1 MSTSEKTTKANNH
14 YVDNKELYKCIVE
27 YRERVLRA
35 REDGVPR
42 PQIPNYVGHCILM
55 IANRLS
61 TKPNFIN
68 YSYREEM
75 ISDGVENCICY
86 IDNFDPLKSTNPF
99 AYFTQIIYYAFLRR
113 ILKEKKQLYVKH
125 KSLENSMILNELIE
139 QSEFSDFDVS
149 PTQVDLENENMFDFI
164 KNFEDNLL
172 AKKKKRKKGLEKFI
186 DEDPEVDV
194 DISESDISGETNL
207 DDMK

>member
-1 MSTSEKTTKANNH
+1 MATH
-14 YVDNKELYKCIVE
+14 YVDNKQLYACIVE
-27 YRERVLRA
+27 YRQKVLDA
-35 REDGVPR
+35 KEKGLPR
-42 PQIPNYVGHCILM
+42 PIIPNYVGECILM

-113 ILKEKKQLYVKH
+113 ILKEKKQLYIKH
-125 KSLENSMILNELIE
+125 KSFENSMIMNELIE
-139 QSEFSDFDVS
+139 QSEFDEKDLAPSY
-149 PTQVDLENENMFDFI
+149 VDLDNTNMFDFI
-164 KNFEDNLL
+164 KTFEDNLL
-172 AKKKKRKKGLEKFI
+172 SKKKKRKKGIENFLEEEDVPPVGEEEII
-186 DEDPEVDV
+186 DPD
-194 DISESDISGETNL
+194 L
-207 DDMK
+207 K

>member
-1 MSTSEKTTKANNH
+1 MSAH
-14 YVDNKELYKCIVE
+14 YVDNKQLYACIVE
-27 YRERVLRA
+27 YRQKVLEA
-35 REDGVPR
+35 KEKGTLR

-113 ILKEKKQLYVKH
+113 ILKEKKQLYIKH
-125 KSLENSMILNELIE
+125 KSLEHSMILNQLIE
-139 QSEFSDFDVS
+139 QSEFDEKDMT
-149 PTQVDLENENMFDFI
+149 PAYVDLDNENMFDFI
-164 KNFEDNLL
+164 KTFEDNLL
-172 AKKKKRKKGLEKFI
+172 SKKKKRKKGIENFLEDEAEGTQEGI
-186 DEDPEVDV
+186 DDVPDV
-194 DISESDISGETNL
+194 DDLKE
-207 DDMK
+207 

>member
-1 MSTSEKTTKANNH
+1 MATH
-14 YVDNKELYKCIVE
+14 YVDNKQLYACIVD
-27 YRERVLRA
+27 YRERVLA
-35 REDGVPR
+35 AKENGTER
-42 PQIPNYVGHCILM
+42 PIIPNYIGECILM

-113 ILKEKKQLYVKH
+113 ILKEKKQVYIKH
-125 KSLENSMILNELIE
+125 KMFENSMLMNELIE
-139 QSEFSDFDVS
+139 QSEYDEKDMAPSYIDM
-149 PTQVDLENENMFDFI
+149 ENDNVFDFI
-164 KNFEDNLL
+164 KTFEDNLL
-172 AKKKKRKKGLEKFI
+172 AKKKKRKKGIENFLEEEQIPATGEQDLMI
-186 DEDPEVDV
+186 DPDLED
-194 DISESDISGETNL
+194 
-207 DDMK
+207 

>member
-1 MSTSEKTTKANNH
+1 MSNH
-14 YVDNKELYKCIVE
+14 YVDNKQLYACIVE
-27 YRERVLRA
+27 YRQKVLEA
-35 REDGVPR
+35 KENGTPR
-42 PQIPNYVGHCILM
+42 PQIPNYVGHAILM

-125 KSLENSMILNELIE
+125 KCMENSMILNQLIE
-139 QSEFSDFDVS
+139 QSEFDEKDIT
-149 PTQVDLENENMFDFI
+149 PAYVDLDNENMFDFI

-172 AKKKKRKKGLEKFI
+172 SKKKKRKKGIENFLE
-186 DEDPEVDV
+186 ED
-194 DISESDISGETNL
+194 DIPPAGEELEQSPDL
-207 DDMK
+207 DNDDPQ

>member
-1 MSTSEKTTKANNH
+1 MSNH
-14 YVDNKELYKCIVE
+14 YVDNKKLYACIVE
-27 YRERVLRA
+27 YRQAVLDSK
-35 REDGVPR
+35 EKGTPR
-42 PQIPNYVGHCILM
+42 PRIPNYVGECILM

-61 TKPNFIN
+61 TKPNFVN

-113 ILKEKKQLYVKH
+113 ILKEKKQLYIKH

-139 QSEFSDFDVS
+139 QSEFNETDITPSY
-149 PTQVDLENENMFDFI
+149 VDLDNENMFDFI
-164 KNFEDNLL
+164 KTFEDNLQT
-172 AKKKKRKKGLEKFI
+172 KKKKRKKGIDNFIEEEVVLEEELLEK
-186 DEDPEVDV
+186 DEPEK
-194 DISESDISGETNL
+194 E
-207 DDMK
+207 